1 MNKYLIFLI
10 PLFLWGCSKKYDVV
24 IDSGIANYQVTNV
37 SSFPDFLYAPGDS
50 SIVASITFKP
60 AEGII
65 SVFFNIIS
73 PDGNILN
80 SSPVPLYDDG
90 NNALHGDMI
99 KGDSTFS
106 NKYPFSQSFLNG
118 KYTIQYYIINSNDKA
133 ALVAEHNFIF
143 NNNIADVA
151 PVVFNLVAPD
161 TVSLNTSATT
171 DILITI
177 QAADSNGLK
186 DINIVFF
193 NSFKPNGDPATNNPF
208 LMYDDGNS
216 HNGDAVAGDGIY
228 SLIISLP
235 PESNKGTY
243 RWEFQAQDR
252 GKKTSNIIIHNIV
265 VK

>member
-1 MNKYLIFLI
+1 MLI
-10 PLFLWGCSKKYDVV
+10 
-24 IDSGIANYQVTNV
+24 IDRRMFQ
-37 SSFPDFLYAPGDS
+37 F
-50 SIVASITFKP
+50 
-60 AEGII
+60 
-65 SVFFNIIS
+65 
-73 PDGNILN
+73 
-80 SSPVPLYDDG
+80 
-90 NNALHGDMI
+90 
-99 KGDSTFS
+99 
-106 NKYPFSQSFLNG
+106 
-118 KYTIQYYIINSNDKA
+118 NDKA
-133 ALVAEHNFIF
+133 ALVAEHSFIF